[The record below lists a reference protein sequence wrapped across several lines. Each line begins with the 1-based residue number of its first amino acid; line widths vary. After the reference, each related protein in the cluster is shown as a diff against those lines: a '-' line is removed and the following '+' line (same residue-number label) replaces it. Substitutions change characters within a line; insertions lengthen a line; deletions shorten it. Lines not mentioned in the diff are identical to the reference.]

1 MAVDLK
7 QSWGDASKK
16 VSALKTVNEVKS
28 NEKSLKKRNANS
40 AKEKATN
47 FKKQIS
53 DAKKGKKENIKQI
66 KSDLKNQLELLLDL
80 FKESLPK
87 SGGQSLTTIFTTFLE
102 ASNNF
107 KEKIQD
113 TLVEEIVTT
122 IGCSEEQSYDT
133 TLNQPIYIKVNQVD
147 LFGQLKD
154 SPDDEV
160 AKVYYEESNS
170 NNGSLP
176 YAMNRQLYKRLQTP
190 NQSFSQDN
198 SSSGGQNYR
207 AKSQSEIFDI
217 EYVQNYTNNNN
228 VLVTGDFYK
237 VTLKPQLNNKT
248 SVSDFLRDYYGSI
261 DILSFDVLG
270 AQLKNALTGCFDF
283 GLGSSEDKAKE
294 ESNFLLILKRIMGI
308 CSDPQKKIDVS
319 GNAKLSDL
327 DNIDDSFFEPTP
339 QEEML
344 SERIANNIKK
354 GVVEFEDCG
363 NVQLPINLKSSLT
376 SQQDLVNEKNPS
388 RKIELFNKFINDTSK
403 DPNWQKAAQKFG
415 FKLPNFDLN
424 IKDSLQT
431 SLITQIPVV
440 IFKTLLSPKVMLGF
454 LIMIKGIANE
464 IGKKLDDLYDD
475 LKSFMKTFKKFV
487 VNFLRKITALF
498 VESLFEIV
506 KKNLKQLVEVIL
518 TEIIR
523 ESKLKQLKMYSTI
536 IYILLTVG
544 QAIVDYRNCKSV
556 IDEIL
561 KLLNLGLS
569 AVGAGQGI
577 PPFILASAS
586 LLPGISDT
594 RALSGIIENLQSA
607 GLPTGA
613 APDGGPNLMNVAISS
628 IVQGQNDDFIKNNKS
643 EVFLPPL
650 KVIVP
655 PGGGAGITLPAKG
668 IGKTY

>member
-16 VSALKTVNEVKS
+16 VSAIKTVNELKS
-28 NEKSLKKRNANS
+28 NEKKLKKSNVNS
-40 AKEKATN
+40 SKEKSNN

-66 KSDLKNQLELLLDL
+66 KSEVKNQLELLLDL

-87 SGGQSLTTIFTTFLE
+87 SGSQSLTTITTSFLE
-102 ASNNF
+102 ASSNF

-113 TLVEEIVTT
+113 TLVDEIVST
-122 IGCSEEQSYDT
+122 IGCSEEQSYET
-133 TLNQPIYIKVNQVD
+133 SVNQPFYIKVSQID
-147 LFGQLKD
+147 LFDQLKD

-160 AKVYYEESNS
+160 SKVYYENSDSSN
-170 NNGSLP
+170 GGLP

-198 SSSGGQNYR
+198 SSSGGQSYI
-207 AKSQSEIFDI
+207 AKSQSQIFDI
-217 EYVQNYTNNNN
+217 EYVQNYTQNNI
-228 VLVTGDFYK
+228 LVTGDYYK
-237 VTLKPQLNNKT
+237 ITLKSQLNNKT
-248 SVSDFLRDYYGSI
+248 TVSDFLRDYYGSI
-261 DILSFDVLG
+261 DILNFDVLG

-283 GLGSSEDKAKE
+283 GLGKSEDKAKE
-294 ESNFLLILKRIMGI
+294 ESNFTLILKRIMGI

-319 GNAKLSDL
+319 GNAKLSDT

-344 SERIANNIKK
+344 SERVANNTKK

-363 NVQLPINLKSSLT
+363 NVQLPINLKSSLL
-376 SQQDLVNEKNPS
+376 SQDELVNESNQSK
-388 RKIELFNKFINDTSK
+388 KIDLISKFINDTSK
-403 DPNWQKAAQKFG
+403 DPNWQKASQKYG
-415 FKLPNFDLN
+415 FTLPNFDLN

-431 SLITQIPVV
+431 SVITQLPTVM
-440 IFKTLLSPKVMLGF
+440 FKTILSPKVMLGF
-454 LIMIKGIANE
+454 LIMVKGTSNE
-464 IGKKLDDLYDD
+464 VGSKLDSLYDD
-475 LKSFMKTFKKFV
+475 LKTFMKTFKKFV

-506 KKNLKQLVEVIL
+506 KKNLKKLVEDIL
-518 TEIIR
+518 TEILR
-523 ESKLKQLKMYSTI
+523 ESKIKQLKMYSTI
-536 IYILLTVG
+536 LYILMAVG
-544 QAIVDYRNCKSV
+544 QSVVDYRNCKSV

-561 KLLNLGLS
+561 KLLNLGLTS
-569 AVGAGQGI
+569 VGAGQGI

-586 LLPGISDT
+586 LLGGISDT
-594 RALSGIIENLQSA
+594 RAVSGIIENLQSA

-628 IVQGQNDDFIKNNKS
+628 IVQGQNDEFVKHNKS
-643 EVFLPPL
+643 EIFLPAL

>member
-28 NEKSLKKRNANS
+28 NERSLKKRNVNS

-53 DAKKGKKENIKQI
+53 DAKKGKKENVKQI
-66 KSDLKNQLELLLDL
+66 KSELKNQLELLLDL

-113 TLVEEIVTT
+113 TLVEEIVST

-133 TLNQPIYIKVNQVD
+133 TLNQPIYIKVSQVD

-170 NNGSLP
+170 NNGTLP
-176 YAMNRQLYKRLQTP
+176 YAMNRQLHKRLQTP

-198 SSSGGQNYR
+198 SSSGGQDYK

-217 EYVQNYTNNNN
+217 EYVQNYTNNNI
-228 VLVTGDFYK
+228 LVTGDFYK

-283 GLGSSEDKAKE
+283 GLGTSEDKAKE

-308 CSDPQKKIDVS
+308 CSDPQKKIDVA

-363 NVQLPINLKSSLT
+363 NVQLPINLKSSLS
-376 SQQDLVNEKNPS
+376 SQQDLVNEKNQS
-388 RKIELFNKFINDTSK
+388 RKIDLFNKFINDTSK
-403 DPNWQKAAQKFG
+403 DPNWQKASQKFG
-415 FKLPNFDLN
+415 FTLPNFDLN

-431 SLITQIPVV
+431 SLITQIPLV

-487 VNFLRKITALF
+487 VNFLRKIMSLF

-506 KKNLKQLVEVIL
+506 KKNLKVLVETIL
-518 TEIIR
+518 LDILR
-523 ESKLKQLKMYSTI
+523 ESKIKQLRMYSTI
-536 IYILLTVG
+536 IYILLTIG
-544 QAIVDYRNCKSV
+544 QAVLDYRNCKSV

-569 AVGAGQGI
+569 AAGAGQGM
-577 PPFILASAS
+577 PLFILASS
-586 LLPGISDT
+586 TILGGISDT
-594 RALSGIIENLQSA
+594 RSLSNIIENLQSA
-607 GLPTGA
+607 GLPTGG
-613 APDGGPNLMNVAISS
+613 APDGGPNLMNIAMSS
-628 IVQGQNDDFIKNNKS
+628 IVQGQNKESAENGKT
-643 EVFLPPL
+643 EVFIPPL
-650 KVIVP
+650 TITP
-655 PGGGAGITLPAKG
+655 AGVTLPSKG
-668 IGKTY
+668 VGKSY